1 LILISEYAD
10 TLLNVFIAIA
20 VDNLA
25 QAQAM
30 TAAELAA
37 ARQMRIQVRP
47 AFLPRTLT
55 LGIPSPFPSPLSS
68 LPSHPSPLDVRPHCG

>member
-47 AFLPRTLT
+47 AFLPQ
-55 LGIPSPFPSPLSS
+55 
-68 LPSHPSPLDVRPHCG
+68 